1 LIDNPD
7 LITMPD
13 WLNWITTMENS
24 KPLALLIFLTTF
36 IAIVIYVYTG
46 KGRKERL
53 ESYKNIPFADD
64 ADDSQHKDEQGK
76 SS

>member
-1 LIDNPD
+1 
-7 LITMPD
+7 MPE
-13 WLNWITTMENS
+13 WLQWITSMENS
-24 KPLALLIFLTTF
+24 KPLALLIFFITF

-46 KGRKERL
+46 KNRKERL

-64 ADDSQHKDEQGK
+64 AEENQQQDEQGK